1 MRCSGWSSLAIS
13 VCSALVGA
21 LLWAASAAAH
31 VVAMPGYLASG
42 SAESITFDA
51 PNERDDPMTAFS
63 VTVPD
68 GLEIEH
74 AHVVDGWNEQV
85 EGSTAT
91 WTGGSLAPRDTADFG
106 MTLKADRDPG
116 IIELQA
122 EQRYPD
128 GGVVTWPVDFTI
140 TPAAESPSQN
150 LALAGVVGLIGVL
163 VVVAVAMLAWRR
175 RQPSS
180 P

>member
-21 LLWAASAAAH
+21 LLWAGAAAAH
-31 VVAMPGYLASG
+31 VVATPAYLASG

-51 PNERDDPMTAFS
+51 PNERDDPMTEFL
-63 VTVPD
+63 VTVPA

-74 AHVVDGWNEQV
+74 AHVVEGWHETV
-85 EGSTAT
+85 DGSTAT
-91 WTGGSLAPRDTADFG
+91 WTGGALAPRATAAFG
-106 MTLKADRDPG
+106 VTLKADREPG
-116 IIELQA
+116 VVDLPA

-128 GGVVTWPVDFTI
+128 GGVVSWPVDFTI
-140 TPAAESPSQN
+140 LPAEETPSQN

>member
-13 VCSALVGA
+13 VCSAL
-21 LLWAASAAAH
+21 LLAGPAAAH
-31 VVAMPGYLASG
+31 VVATPAYLPSK
-42 SAESITFDA
+42 SSESITFEV

>member
-1 MRCSGWSSLAIS
+1 
-13 VCSALVGA
+13 
-21 LLWAASAAAH
+21 
-31 VVAMPGYLASG
+31 MPAYLATG

-51 PNERDDPMTAFS
+51 PNEREAPMTAFS
-63 VTVPD
+63 VTVPA

-91 WTGGSLAPRDTADFG
+91 WTGGALPPRDTADFG

-128 GGVVTWPVDFTI
+128 GGVVAWPVGFTI
-140 TPAAESPSQN
+140 LPAEKSPSQN

-175 RQPSS
+175 RT
-180 P
+180 